1 MYPGVYVEYDDQ
13 SDIISL
19 PITEVRNQPLFC
31 AVFTSDKGTEE
42 WTRVSGEDFFKMYGK
57 SIKFTKH
64 GQPLL
69 QAAMSI
75 NAGAELLCKRLVADD
90 ATLANLAI
98 YAKVETTEATTQEVQ
113 ATDGTGAPLYKD
125 AEGNQTIEITGDPI
139 MTTVTVPGTC
149 KISYIKRSVEGLEVE
164 SGQIPTIKDVV
175 DSLEKNVKTED
186 NEYLLYAFAD
196 IGRGVSNKRVK
207 IVPNYK
213 LSKGADY
220 VTYNFSVIEGSSE
233 VESFSFSVN
242 PHMIINGE
250 NVSLQSM
257 INNNSD
263 QLVCYEDI
271 EGIENLIKAVAEATG
286 KTEGEILKY
295 DVLFGCT
302 NKGIALDG
310 VTIDPEGIDLDSG
323 AGQALEKGS
332 DGAFAE
338 HNPSYYLGSKVAD
351 DDKNVWAQL
360 AIKAFDGSFDKII
373 FNLDQHKIHAV
384 VDANYPYSVK
394 KEIEALANF
403 REDFMYLRDQRLDN
417 VSYEGIKDTC
427 SKESKSM
434 FCATY
439 PQFYDVIDPYSKR
452 QITVTIGYSL
462 ARLLVNHI
470 NNGSILPIAGMKYDM
485 VIDDA
490 IYGTLSYAPTIC
502 PDEIGGNEKE
512 LMEDIKVNY
521 ASYIDN
527 QLVIET
533 LYTSQEKNSQWSY
546 VNNVMGI
553 QDVVKAIR
561 TRCPA
566 IRYTFIEGEDLE
578 KYKADVEEVIA
589 PYSSNY
595 LQLSLE
601 YKQDAM
607 YSANKIFYAVL
618 KVVYKDFIQT
628 EWFKVTALSTVEVQA

>member
-1 MYPGVYVEYDDQ
+1 MYPGVFVEYDDQ
-13 SDIISL
+13 SDITSL
-19 PITEVRNQPLFC
+19 PITEVRNQPLFG
-31 AVFTSDKGTEE
+31 AVFTSDKGTEA

-90 ATLANLAI
+90 ATLANIAI
-98 YAKVETTEATTQEVQ
+98 YAKVETTEATTQKVQ
-113 ATDGTGAPLYKD
+113 ATDSTGAPLYKD
-125 AEGNQTIEITGDPI
+125 ADGNQTTENTGEPI
-139 MTTVTVPGTC
+139 MTTVPVPGTC
-149 KISYIKRSVEGLEVE
+149 KISYIKKSVDGLAIGADGKI
-164 SGQIPTIKDVV
+164 STIKDVV
-175 DSLEKNVKTED
+175 DALGEPETD
-186 NEYLLYAFAD
+186 EYLLYVFTD
-196 IGRGVSNKRVK
+196 IGRGVSDKRIK
-207 IVPNYK
+207 IIPNYK
-213 LSKGADY
+213 LSKGAEY

-257 INNNSD
+257 INNNSN

-271 EGIENLIKAVAEATG
+271 EGIEGLVKAIAEATG
-286 KTEGEILKY
+286 ISESEVFKY

-302 NKGIALDG
+302 NKGVALEG
-310 VTIDPEGIDLDSG
+310 VSIDPEGIDLDNG
-323 AGQALEKGS
+323 AGQALEKGH
-332 DGAFAE
+332 DGVFGE
-338 HNPSYYLGSKVAD
+338 KNPSYYLGSKVAD

-360 AIKAFDGSFDKII
+360 AIKALDGSFDKII
-373 FNLDQHKIHAV
+373 FNLDQHKIHAII
-384 VDANYPYSVK
+384 DANYPYSVK

-427 SKESKSM
+427 TRESKSM

-439 PQFYDVIDPYSKR
+439 PQFYDIIDPYSKR

-470 NNGSILPIAGMKYDM
+470 NNGSSLPTAGMKYDM

-533 LYTSQEKNSQWSY
+533 LYTSQDKNSQWSY

-566 IRYTFIEGEDLE
+566 VRYTFIEGEDLE

-601 YKQDAM
+601 FKQDAM

-618 KVVYKDFIQT
+618 KVVYRDFVQT